1 MSKTRVKGGLPD
13 FKKIDKKVLKRLLSY
28 IFKNHKLQF
37 TIVFICI
44 ILSSV
49 ASVSTALF
57 LERLI
62 DEYISPLI
70 GVTNPVFD
78 GLIKAISVMVLIYIV
93 GIIATYVYNRM
104 IAIIS
109 QSVLKN
115 IRNEMFEKMQRL
127 PIKYFD
133 THTYGEIMSYYTN
146 DTDTLREM
154 VSRSI
159 PQFISSTISV
169 ITVLCAMIYTSIHL
183 TLMVFIFVAIMLVV
197 TGKIGKKCAGYF
209 VSQQKSIATL
219 NGYVEEMINGQRVIK
234 VFTHEE
240 KAKEQFDL
248 LNEDLCKNATKANQ
262 YANILGPILNNIGN
276 LEYAFVG
283 IIGGILASLNI
294 GGLTLGAIASFI
306 GLSKNFLSPIS
317 QISQQI
323 NSIIMALAGAS
334 RIFDL
339 MDETPEEDNGYVT
352 LVNVDKKHGELI
364 PVDYNTGFWAWN
376 NNDELI
382 ELKGR
387 IEFKNVNFGY
397 EDDKEV
403 LHDISLYA
411 KPGQKIAFV
420 GATGAGKTTIT
431 NLLNRFYDISDG
443 EIYYDGIP
451 IKNIKKKDL
460 RKSLGMV
467 LQDVNLF
474 TGSVMDNVKYGKTD
488 ASNDDVIKACKLANA
503 HDFIMRLPD
512 GYDTILDGS
521 GENLS
526 QGQKQLISI
535 ARALIND
542 PPVMILDE
550 ATSNIDTRTEKIVA
564 SGMDKLMDGRTVLVI
579 AHRLSTIQN
588 AKAIMVMSHGRIIER
603 GEHDYLISQ
612 KGEYYQ
618 LYTGALE
625 LE

>member
-62 DEYISPLI
+62 DDYISPLI

-234 VFTHEE
+234 VFTHEK

-323 NSIIMALAGAS
+323 NSIVMALAGAS
-334 RIFDL
+334 
-339 MDETPEEDNGYVT
+339 
-352 LVNVDKKHGELI
+352 
-364 PVDYNTGFWAWN
+364 
-376 NNDELI
+376 LI

-474 TGSVMDNVKYGKTD
+474 TGSVMDNVKYGKID